1 MIYISTNMYQYQFED
16 FFSKFKHFFI
26 TLGDGIQ
33 QEPLINPGDTD
44 SAVLDQSKNG
54 SLRNRNIEQPLDSL
68 DEVLNSVDY

>member
-1 MIYISTNMYQYQFED
+1 MYLCITYCKVVV
-16 FFSKFKHFFI
+16 FSKSKHLFI
-26 TLGDGIQ
+26 TLGDEIQ
-33 QEPLINPGDTD
+33 QEPLINPGDTN